1 MAHLIFQFPLDLEP
15 SGYQNLTENDIVY
28 SILNIPAFV
37 LRKVKM
43 GVKKFSPEKMLIFL
57 DLSVSW

>member
-1 MAHLIFQFPLDLEP
+1 MMSVIVRVIIVAHLIFQFTLDLEP
-15 SGYQNLTENDIVY
+15 SGCQNLTEYDIVY

-43 GVKKFSPEKMLIFL
+43 GLKRFHLKKC
-57 DLSVSW
+57 